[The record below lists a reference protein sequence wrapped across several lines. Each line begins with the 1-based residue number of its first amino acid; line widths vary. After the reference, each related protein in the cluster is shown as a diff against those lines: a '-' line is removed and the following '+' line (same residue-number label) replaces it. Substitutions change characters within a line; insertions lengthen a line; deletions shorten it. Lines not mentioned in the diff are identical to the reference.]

1 MATALITG
9 ASQGIGA
16 CIAKRLAQD
25 GFNIAINYFP
35 SENDKAN
42 AEGVA
47 KECREFGIEAEIFP
61 ANVSSYSDCE
71 TMVKAV
77 KDRFGTIDALV
88 NNAGITKDGLTA
100 RMKEEDYDAV
110 ISVNQKSV
118 FNMMKLVGSIMM
130 KQRSGAVVSMAS
142 VVGMYGNAGQLN
154 YSASKG
160 AVISMTKTFAKEFAS
175 RGIRANAVAPGF
187 VRTPMTDALTEEQQK
202 AMLNLIALKRYAEPE
217 EIASVVSFLLSKD
230 ASYVTGQVIEVSG
243 GISM

>member
-1 MATALITG
+1 
-9 ASQGIGA
+9 
-16 CIAKRLAQD
+16 
-25 GFNIAINYFP
+25 
-35 SENDKAN
+35 
-42 AEGVA
+42 
-47 KECREFGIEAEIFP
+47 
-61 ANVSSYSDCE
+61 
-71 TMVKAV
+71 MVKAV

>member
-16 CIAKRLAQD
+16 CIAKRLAKD
-25 GFNIAINYFP
+25 GFNIAINHFP
-35 SENDKAN
+35 SESDMNKAQQV
-42 AEGVA
+42 AE
-47 KECREFGIEAEIFP
+47 ECRSFGVEAEIFS
-61 ANVSSYSDCE
+61 ANVSIYSDCE

-110 ISVNQKSV
+110 IAVNQKSV
-118 FNMMKLVGSIMM
+118 FNMMKLVGSVMM

-217 EIASVVSFLLSKD
+217 EIASVVSFLVSKD

>member
-16 CIAKRLAQD
+16 CISKRLARD

-42 AEGVA
+42 ALKVA
-47 KECREFGIEAEIFP
+47 DECRQFGVDVDIFP
-61 ANVSSYSDCE
+61 ANVSIYSDCE
-71 TMVKAV
+71 TMVKTV
-77 KDRFGTIDALV
+77 KTRFGSIDALV
-88 NNAGITKDGLTA
+88 NNAGITRDGLLA
-100 RMKEEDYDAV
+100 RMKEQDYDSV
-110 ISVNQKSV
+110 IAVNQKSV

-142 VVGMYGNAGQLN
+142 VVGIYGNAGQFN

-160 AVISMTKTFAKEFAS
+160 AIISMTKTFAKEFAS
-175 RGIRANAVAPGF
+175 RGVRANAVAPGF
-187 VRTPMTDALTEEQQK
+187 VRTPMTDALTEDQQN
-202 AMLNLIALKRYAEPE
+202 AMLNLIAMKRYAEPD

-243 GISM
+243 GMSM

>member
-16 CIAKRLAQD
+16 CISKRLARD

-42 AEGVA
+42 ALKVA
-47 KECREFGIEAEIFP
+47 DECRQFGVDVDIFP
-61 ANVSSYSDCE
+61 ANVSIYSDCE

-77 KDRFGTIDALV
+77 KTRFGSIDALV
-88 NNAGITKDGLTA
+88 NNAGITRDGLLA
-100 RMKEEDYDAV
+100 RMKEQDYDSV
-110 ISVNQKSV
+110 IAVNQKSV

-142 VVGMYGNAGQLN
+142 VVGIYGNAGQFN

-160 AVISMTKTFAKEFAS
+160 AIISMTKTFAKEFAS
-175 RGIRANAVAPGF
+175 RGVRANAVAPGF
-187 VRTPMTDALTEEQQK
+187 VRTPMTDALTEDQQN
-202 AMLNLIALKRYAEPE
+202 AMLNLIAMKRYAEPD

-243 GISM
+243 GMSM

>member
-16 CIAKRLAQD
+16 CISKRLARD

-42 AEGVA
+42 ALKVA
-47 KECREFGIEAEIFP
+47 DECRQFGVDVDVFP
-61 ANVSSYSDCE
+61 ANVSIYSDCE

-77 KDRFGTIDALV
+77 KTRFGSIDALV
-88 NNAGITKDGLTA
+88 NNAGITKDGLLA
-100 RMKEEDYDAV
+100 RMKEQDYDSV
-110 ISVNQKSV
+110 IAVNQKSV

-130 KQRSGAVVSMAS
+130 KQRSGAIVSMAS
-142 VVGMYGNAGQLN
+142 VVGIYGNAGQFN

-160 AVISMTKTFAKEFAS
+160 AIISMTKTFAKEFAS

-187 VRTPMTDALTEEQQK
+187 VRTPMTDALTEDQQN
-202 AMLNLIALKRYAEPE
+202 AMLNLIAMKRYAEPD

-243 GISM
+243 GMSI

>member
-16 CIAKRLAQD
+16 CISKRLARD

-42 AEGVA
+42 ALKVA
-47 KECREFGIEAEIFP
+47 DECRQFGVDVDIFP
-61 ANVSSYSDCE
+61 ANVSIYSDCE

-77 KDRFGTIDALV
+77 KTRFGSIDALV
-88 NNAGITKDGLTA
+88 NNAGITKDGLLA
-100 RMKEEDYDAV
+100 RMKEQDYDSV
-110 ISVNQKSV
+110 IAVNQKSV

-130 KQRSGAVVSMAS
+130 KQRSGAIVSMAS
-142 VVGMYGNAGQLN
+142 VVGIYGNAGQFN

-160 AVISMTKTFAKEFAS
+160 AIISMTKTFAKEFAS

-187 VRTPMTDALTEEQQK
+187 VRTPMTDALTEDQQN
-202 AMLNLIALKRYAEPE
+202 AMLNLIAMKRYAEPD

-243 GISM
+243 GMSI